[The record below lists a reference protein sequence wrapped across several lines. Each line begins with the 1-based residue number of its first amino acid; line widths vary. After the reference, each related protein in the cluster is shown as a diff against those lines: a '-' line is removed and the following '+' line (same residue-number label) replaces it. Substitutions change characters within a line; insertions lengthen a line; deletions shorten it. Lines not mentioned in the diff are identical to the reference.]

1 MIAIRGT
8 VDDYQRWAGELGL
21 PGWGWPEML
30 DAFLTVEDDAD
41 YGGDGLHGKGGRLP
55 LWRVPIEDL
64 PPLDHAVRIA
74 LRDLGYPECDD
85 YHAPGAA
92 GVSRC
97 ALTIRDGRRWS
108 TNDAYIESVRG
119 QPNFEVRGETLVDRV
134 LLDGRHAVGVRTIT
148 GEEIPARAV
157 ILSAGALH
165 SPAILLRSGIGISD
179 GLAVGKNLKDHA
191 AINFAIALT
200 PAGQMNSPDDP
211 MLTSML
217 RYSSG
222 LAEAGPNDIQIIWHC
237 AAGLGKDALVRGTLG
252 GVLLRVFSHGEV
264 RLRSSDP
271 LDEPEVEFRLLSD
284 DRDRR
289 RLRECLQ
296 RLTDVVRHPAVASIS
311 DDVRVMRPDLSLVP
325 MPSELD
331 DADEALDEWLDATVY
346 DDAHPAGT
354 CRMGTPGD
362 PAAVVD
368 TDCRVIGYDRLR
380 VCDASVMPDLVK
392 ANPNLTIVAMAQ
404 RLLARISEGQ

>member
-1 MIAIRGT
+1 
-8 VDDYQRWAGELGL
+8 
-21 PGWGWPEML
+21 
-30 DAFLTVEDDAD
+30 
-41 YGGDGLHGKGGRLP
+41 
-55 LWRVPIEDL
+55 
-64 PPLDHAVRIA
+64 
-74 LRDLGYPECDD
+74 
-85 YHAPGAA
+85 
-92 GVSRC
+92 
-97 ALTIRDGRRWS
+97 
-108 TNDAYIESVRG
+108 
-119 QPNFEVRGETLVDRV
+119 
-134 LLDGRHAVGVRTIT
+134 
-148 GEEIPARAV
+148 
-157 ILSAGALH
+157 
-165 SPAILLRSGIGISD
+165 
-179 GLAVGKNLKDHA
+179 
-191 AINFAIALT
+191 
-200 PAGQMNSPDDP
+200 

-222 LAEAGPNDIQIIWHC
+222 LAEAGPNDLQIIWHC

-296 RLTDVVRHPAVASIS
+296 RLTDLVRHPTVASIS

-325 MPSELD
+325 MPTELE
-331 DADEALDEWLDATVY
+331 DAGEALDEWLDATVY

-404 RLLARISEGQ
+404 RLLARMSESVVTRHAQGTRMSRPEQHLTRRRVEGGVSDRMLTNAYGDPRGSAASTDKAIRKPKR